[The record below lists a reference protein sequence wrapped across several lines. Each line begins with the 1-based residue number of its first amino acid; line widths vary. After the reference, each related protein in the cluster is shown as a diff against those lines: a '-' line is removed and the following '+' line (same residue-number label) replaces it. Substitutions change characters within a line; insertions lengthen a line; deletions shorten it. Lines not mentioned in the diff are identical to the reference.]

1 MKRSILVLFVSL
13 SLILA
18 GNVAKA
24 QAKIGYIDF
33 QALLGQMP
41 EAKGVKAQIDT
52 YQKQFVDQLT
62 AMNNELQTKGQEYQS
77 QSAKMTDAARIA
89 KETELQDIQKRMED
103 LQNSARQQVEAKS
116 NELVKPL
123 SDKAIAALN
132 AIAKETGLSYVI
144 DSSQGTQVIVSPDG
158 TDLMNAAK
166 AKLGIK

>member
-1 MKRSILVLFVSL
+1 MKRPFLILFVSL
-13 SLILA
+13 SLVLA
-18 GNVAKA
+18 GNMAKA
-24 QAKIGYIDF
+24 QSKIGYVDF

-41 EAKGVKAQIDT
+41 EAKGIKAQIDA

-62 AMNNELQTKGQEYQS
+62 TMNTEFQTKGQEYQA
-77 QSAKMTDAARIA
+77 QGPKMTDAARLA
-89 KETELQDIQKRMED
+89 KETELQDLQKRIED

-123 SDKAIAALN
+123 SDKAIAALS
-132 AIAKETGLSYVI
+132 AIAKETGLAYVI

-166 AKLGIK
+166 ARLGIK